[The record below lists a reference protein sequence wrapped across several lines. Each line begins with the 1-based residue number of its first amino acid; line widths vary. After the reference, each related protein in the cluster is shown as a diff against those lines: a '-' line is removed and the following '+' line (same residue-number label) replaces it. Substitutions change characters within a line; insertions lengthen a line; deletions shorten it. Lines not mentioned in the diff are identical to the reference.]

1 MAGPVSAALVSKA
14 DAGGADV
21 VGVEAADLVVLDLAD
36 EGGAGAETGKAD
48 DGVGAGAAAHL
59 GRRAHVLVDRGGA
72 GLVDQRH
79 AALGHAVAGEKTLVG
94 LHQHVENR
102 IADPENVVFC
112 VSHPSVLFTAL
123 CEEAERGQEGCGLPD
138 RPRASK
144 AAPHARNGF
153 AVDPVRSGASRR
165 VSKDAGPSVAASFET
180 RAGARPRMSGL
191 VALASAGCCYTAPPM
206 IRSFLTVSS
215 GTLASRLLGFVRD
228 SALAALLGAGAV
240 ADAFLAAFQLVNV
253 VRRLLTEGGLNAAL
267 VPAWLR
273 VRETDGAVAAAAF
286 AGRVLGTVTTAL
298 IAATAVLALV
308 MPLVMTALAPGFS
321 GRETLQLATDNAR
334 LMLPYLAFAGPVTVM
349 MALLNAQGRFALTAF
364 SPLLFNIALIAV
376 MVVLLA
382 VRPDAVQAAQIVA
395 ATVGI
400 AGLLQLSVL
409 VLRRGESIAA
419 PLRISF
425 DKEIRGFLAKAAPG
439 MMASSAPQLLMV
451 AGAIIASSSPSAVS
465 WLYFANRLV
474 ELPLGI
480 VGVAMGTVLI
490 PELTRAVRG
499 EDRAAVAHAEL
510 RGLEL
515 AVGLA
520 LPATLGLIVLSEPIV
535 RLLFEHGAFTA
546 DDTEATARALM
557 WLTLALPAHVLVK
570 ALSPA
575 FFARE
580 DTMTPLVSA
589 LKGVVLAIAAAFL
602 LSHWYGADGIA
613 AAIALGAWSMAFS
626 LIRRGAE
633 TFGFSIDAEAQAAA
647 AAHRARGAR
656 HGRAAVAGDTVA
668 AGARLGRARLRAGR
682 PAAGRDS
689 GGNCDLRPVLKA
701 FRRHRLARGG

>member
-1 MAGPVSAALVSKA
+1 
-14 DAGGADV
+14 
-21 VGVEAADLVVLDLAD
+21 
-36 EGGAGAETGKAD
+36 
-48 DGVGAGAAAHL
+48 
-59 GRRAHVLVDRGGA
+59 
-72 GLVDQRH
+72 
-79 AALGHAVAGEKTLVG
+79 
-94 LHQHVENR
+94 
-102 IADPENVVFC
+102 
-112 VSHPSVLFTAL
+112 
-123 CEEAERGQEGCGLPD
+123 
-138 RPRASK
+138 
-144 AAPHARNGF
+144 
-153 AVDPVRSGASRR
+153 
-165 VSKDAGPSVAASFET
+165 
-180 RAGARPRMSGL
+180 
-191 VALASAGCCYTAPPM
+191 M

-228 SALAALLGAGAV
+228 SVLAALLGAGAV

-273 VRETDGAVAAAAF
+273 VRESGGAVAAAAF
-286 AGRVLGTVTTAL
+286 AGRVLGTIACLLIVATAL
-298 IAATAVLALV
+298 LALA
-308 MPLVMTALAPGFS
+308 MPLVIAVLAPGFM
-321 GRETLQLATDNAR
+321 GRETLQLATGNAR

-349 MALLNAQGRFALTAF
+349 MALLNAQGRYALTAF

-376 MVVLLA
+376 MAVLLA
-382 VRPDAVQAAQIVA
+382 ASADAAHAAQVIA
-395 ATVGI
+395 GTIGI

-409 VLRRGESIAA
+409 VLRRGETIAT

-465 WLYFANRLV
+465 WLYFAGRLV

-490 PELTRAVRG
+490 PELTRTVRA
-499 EDRAAVAHAEL
+499 EDRAGVAHAES
-510 RGLEL
+510 RALEL

-546 DDTEATARALM
+546 DDTQATARALM

-580 DTMTPLVSA
+580 DTMTPLVAA
-589 LKGVVLAIAAAFL
+589 LLGVVLAIAAAFL
-602 LSHWYGADGIA
+602 LGHWYGTEGIA
-613 AAIALGAWSMAFS
+613 AAIALGAWSMALR
-626 LIRRGAE
+626 LIRHGAD
-633 TFGFSIDAEAQAAA
+633 TFGFSIDAAARRRLPRIVLSA
-647 AAHRARGAR
+647 LAMGALLWLLTLSLPALTAGAHGFVRAVLL
-656 HGRAAVAGDTVA
+656 AAVIA
-668 AGARLGRARLRAGR
+668 AGIAAYGLFLRLFGVAGWR
-682 PAAGRDS
+682 EAVNAVRQT
-689 GGNCDLRPVLKA
+689 KA
-701 FRRHRLARGG
+701 